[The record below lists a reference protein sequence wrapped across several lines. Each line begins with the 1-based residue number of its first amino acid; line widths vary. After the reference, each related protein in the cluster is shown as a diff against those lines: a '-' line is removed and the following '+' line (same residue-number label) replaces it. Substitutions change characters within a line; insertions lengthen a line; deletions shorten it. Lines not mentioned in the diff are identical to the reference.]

1 MANGPSGVSHGAELQ
16 TWKEIARYLSVTPR
30 TAQQWERTRGL
41 PVHRLPGDRAQ
52 VYALP
57 GEIEKWK
64 RSVGHWADGTGGT
77 DGTNGGA
84 GGDRRRRARMAAGV
98 AVLVVAGALSWAL
111 LPRGAVAGF
120 ETTATVF
127 AALDARGQTLW
138 RFPLPAGSHFMLDGT
153 SLKPMVQMGDLDGDG
168 RPDFLIATEADEP
181 APERSGALLAISS
194 EGRLRWSFAAGRAV
208 RSRVEAFPP
217 PYRVRDFG
225 VLPARDGIGARV
237 VVTSSQQVH
246 YANQVAV
253 LEAGTGALVR
263 EYWHSGALLNLLV
276 HDGDGDGR
284 EEVYLGGIH
293 NSSKQAVL
301 VVLDPETMEGASAE
315 ENPDYQI
322 EGMTP
327 GRERARVFFPASCHT
342 RALGRY
348 NQVAAVQPAGGEIEV
363 RVIDP
368 IDAVEFAGFH
378 YYLRPD
384 LSLARMV
391 EGDNYASLHGGLRRA
406 GMADHEWDEKERAAK
421 RAIRVVRPGPRG

>member
-1 MANGPSGVSHGAELQ
+1 MGANAGIAGASP
-16 TWKEIARYLSVTPR
+16 A
-30 TAQQWERTRGL
+30 
-41 PVHRLPGDRAQ
+41 GDRAQ

-77 DGTNGGA
+77 DGTNGGP
-84 GGDRRRRARMAAGV
+84 GGPAATARMAAGV
-98 AVLVVAGALSWAL
+98 AVLVVAGPWAGRCFLAGGGGLRDDSDGVCGTGRAGQRCGGSL
-111 LPRGAVAGF
+111 L
-120 ETTATVF
+120 T
-127 AALDARGQTLW
+127 
-138 RFPLPAGSHFMLDGT
+138 GSHFMLDGT

-284 EEVYLGGIH
+284 EEVYLGGFTTRRSRRRWWCWIRRRW
-293 NSSKQAVL
+293 
-301 VVLDPETMEGASAE
+301 
-315 ENPDYQI
+315 
-322 EGMTP
+322 
-327 GRERARVFFPASCHT
+327 RER
-342 RALGRY
+342 
-348 NQVAAVQPAGGEIEV
+348 
-363 RVIDP
+363 
-368 IDAVEFAGFH
+368 
-378 YYLRPD
+378 
-384 LSLARMV
+384 
-391 EGDNYASLHGGLRRA
+391 RR
-406 GMADHEWDEKERAAK
+406 K
-421 RAIRVVRPGPRG
+421 RIRTIRSRE